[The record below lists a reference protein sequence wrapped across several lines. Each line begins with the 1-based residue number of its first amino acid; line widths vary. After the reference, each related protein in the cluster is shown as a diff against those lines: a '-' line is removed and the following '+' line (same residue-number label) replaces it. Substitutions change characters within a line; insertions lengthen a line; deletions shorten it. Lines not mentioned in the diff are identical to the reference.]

1 MQELGKY
8 LPIGSVVLL
17 NNGKKRLMVTGY
29 AQIDLEKQDV
39 IYDYCGCIYP
49 EGIISTSQVILF
61 NHTDINKIYCL
72 GYSDEE
78 QKEYNKLLLDNLSD
92 EKKALLIN
100 QASQKLNGS
109 K

>member
-1 MQELGKY
+1 MQEVGKY

-29 AQIDLEKQDV
+29 AQLDLETKDV

-49 EGIISTSQVILF
+49 EGIISTKQVILF
-61 NHTDINKIYCL
+61 NHKDINKIYCL

-78 QKEYNKLLLDNLSD
+78 QKSYNKLLLDNLSD
-92 EKKALLIN
+92 DKKAALIE
-100 QASQKLNGS
+100 QAKEKFNESR
-109 K
+109 